1 MRHWSGKAILVTM
14 IVLVASMAW
23 GEQKTVEEL
32 RAIAMDEGM
41 KTLLQDGIEKVFA
54 GHCDLL
60 MVRKVCIA

>member
-1 MRHWSGKAILVTM
+1 
-14 IVLVASMAW
+14 
-23 GEQKTVEEL
+23 
-32 RAIAMDEGM
+32 MDEGM